1 MTGSSGTSGSDGE
14 KAEETDFGFRRV
26 DTAEHLDLV
35 RRVFDSVADR
45 YDLMNDLMSG
55 GMHRLWKRLLVD
67 RLNPRPGMHLLDLA
81 GGTGDVARRFLQHAG
96 AGDADSGTAAIIC
109 DVNEPMLRI
118 GEQRLMDAGLVR
130 GVSYLCCNAEALALR
145 SGTVDACTIA
155 FGLRNVT
162 RRGPALAEVLRVLK
176 PGGHFLC
183 LEFSPAVVPLLAPLY
198 HAYSHNV
205 LPALGAAV
213 TGDRDAYTY
222 LAESIRR
229 FPAPEALAGEIA
241 DAGFGNVTWQSYSG
255 GIVAVHS
262 GWRI

>member
-1 MTGSSGTSGSDGE
+1 MARTSGTRGSGGE
-14 KAEETDFGFRRV
+14 KAEEADFGFRRV
-26 DTAEHLDLV
+26 DAAEHPDLV

-55 GMHRLWKRLLVD
+55 GLHRLWKRLLID
-67 RLNPRPGMHLLDLA
+67 RLNPRPGMRLLDLA
-81 GGTGDVARRFLQHAG
+81 GGTGDVALRFLER
-96 AGDADSGTAAIIC
+96 AGDADTGTAAVIC

-118 GEQRLMDAGLVR
+118 GEQRLIDAGFVR
-130 GVSYLCCNAEALALR
+130 GVSYLCSDAEALALR
-145 SGTVDACTIA
+145 SGAVDACTIA

-162 RRGPALAEVLRVLK
+162 RRRPALAEALRVLK

-183 LEFSPAVVPLLAPLY
+183 LEFSPAVLPLLAPLY
-198 HAYSHNV
+198 DAYCHNV

-229 FPAPEALAGEIA
+229 FPAPDALAGEIA
-241 DAGFGNVTWQSYSG
+241 DAGFGNVTWQSFSG